1 MVEKQT
7 LNYLA
12 SALVD
17 ILAVSMPIARSLKT
31 SVHCGVTKLLNFMW
45 SFIVPGTRCTCTMI
59 MLFNQL
65 LDMPH
70 LSGGWIILAKERCSL
85 TGM

>member
-1 MVEKQT
+1 MIEKLT

-12 SALVD
+12 TAVVD
-17 ILAVSMPIARSLKT
+17 IPAVSMPIACSLCGNVLCDKT
-31 SVHCGVTKLLNFMW
+31 AHFRLAVYC
-45 SFIVPGTRCTCTMI
+45 PQ
-59 MLFNQL
+59 LFNQL

-70 LSGGWIILAKERCSL
+70 LSGGWIILEREKCSL